1 MIGGLT
7 PSSID
12 GYEECQSIILV
23 LVGLKCLVFLFFV
36 PSDGL
41 FTFEIALR
49 VVEGKRLSNESS
61 FRLSFCKGIVCI
73 SVNPVVELHM
83 VFQDLSICFICFK
96 ELSWDENA
104 FFSDW
109 TLWVIEDSER
119 TDLRLPPRVSFPD
132 SRSFSSSFLRDR
144 ICEF

>member
-12 GYEECQSIILV
+12 GYEECQSIMLV
-23 LVGLKCLVFLFFV
+23 LVGLKCFVFRFFV

-41 FTFEIALR
+41 FTFEIAFL
-49 VVEGKRLSNESS
+49 VVDGNRLSNESS
-61 FRLSFCKGIVCI
+61 FKFSFCRGIVCM
-73 SVNPVVELHM
+73 SVKPVVELHM
-83 VFQDLSICFICFK
+83 VFQDFSGCFICFR

-119 TDLRLPPRVSFPD
+119 TDFLLPPRVSLPD

-144 ICEF
+144 I

>member
-12 GYEECQSIILV
+12 GYEECQSMILV

-41 FTFEIALR
+41 FTLEIALR

-61 FRLSFCKGIVCI
+61 FKFSFCRGIVCM
-73 SVNPVVELHM
+73 SVKPVVELHM
-83 VFQDLSICFICFK
+83 VFQDLSICFICFN

-104 FFSDW
+104 FFSD
-109 TLWVIEDSER
+109 
-119 TDLRLPPRVSFPD
+119 
-132 SRSFSSSFLRDR
+132 
-144 ICEF
+144 